1 MKKILKPKMLW
12 IMLLIL
18 LYVIK
23 FPKWLILGSWQMNRR
38 DWGDL
43 SNFVWWYHLYSI
55 TSLIIFIIGYGI
67 IYYLGKRTNR
77 VLSIL
82 HVVFIVFYILLP
94 VAHYELELVLGA
106 LVWII
111 FIFNLLFSKKEVL
124 IL

>member
-94 VAHYELELVLGA
+94 MAHYELELVLGA

>member
-94 VAHYELELVLGA
+94 MAHYELELVLGA

-111 FIFNLLFSKKEVL
+111 FNLLFSKKEVL

>member
-1 MKKILKPKMLW
+1 
-12 IMLLIL
+12 MLLIL

-94 VAHYELELVLGA
+94 MAHYELELVLGA

-111 FIFNLLFSKKEVL
+111 FNLLFSKKEVL